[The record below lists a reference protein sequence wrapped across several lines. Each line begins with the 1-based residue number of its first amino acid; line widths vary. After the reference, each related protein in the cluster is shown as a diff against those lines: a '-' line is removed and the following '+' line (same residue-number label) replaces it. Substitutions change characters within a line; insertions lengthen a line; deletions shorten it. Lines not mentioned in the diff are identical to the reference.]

1 MVDYEKSKDYLI
13 CVDSDGSVFDT
24 QEEKHREC
32 FAPRWIEVFDLQEHY
47 QEALMIWLKT
57 NLYSKNRGM
66 NRFVALD
73 LCLKQIEEIGVKVEG
88 LVGYEN
94 WIMLEKELS
103 DQALMEQI
111 RNVEN
116 ECLEKALIWSLRS
129 NRSFNMLLGD
139 VKMFD
144 NVEKTLKYMN
154 NIADV
159 VCVSEANMNALTKEW
174 NDHGISKYV
183 KGIYGQEY
191 GTPESTI
198 AKLLEKG
205 YDKDKVIVLGDS
217 PNDMEAAKENGV
229 SFFPIVV
236 GQEPESWSLFKYE
249 AFRKFLEGE
258 YAGEYEN
265 GLIEIFD
272 KVLN

>member
-32 FAPRWIEVFDLQEHY
+32 FAPRWIEVFGLQEHY

-57 NLYSKNRGM
+57 NLYSKNRGK

-73 LCLKQIEEIGVKVEG
+73 LCLKQIEEIGIKIEG

-94 WIMLEKELS
+94 WIMLANELS

-144 NVEKTLKYMN
+144 NVKQTLKFIN

-159 VCVSEANMNALTKEW
+159 VCVSEANMNALEREW

-198 AKLLEKG
+198 AKLIAKG

-217 PNDMEAAKENGV
+217 PNDLEAAKGNG
-229 SFFPIVV
+229 SAFFPIVV

-249 AFRKFLEGE
+249 AFSKFIEGDYEGE
-258 YAGEYEN
+258 YEQS
-265 GLIEIFD
+265 LIETFE
-272 KVLN
+272 KVLY